1 MTLNT
6 TIRIS
11 KNPQYMYI
19 MYNIPKKYSEQD
31 LNESP
36 LFTPWQNKKLKS
48 NKQINSIVKL
58 INEEINEQINQLMK
72 RYINMN
78 EYMNKYI

>member
-6 TIRIS
+6 TTRIS
-11 KNPQYMYI
+11 KNPQYMY

-36 LFTPWQNKKLKS
+36 LFTPLHTQQIKIEQNK
-48 NKQINSIVKL
+48 
-58 INEEINEQINQLMK
+58 
-72 RYINMN
+72 
-78 EYMNKYI
+78 